1 MGLDLQGLQA
11 LNPGAIFCQ
20 LDCFGGIRRGPRS
33 DYLGYENNVQ
43 AATGIMVRYGGSA
56 QTPEEH
62 VPIGTL
68 DVMAGFSA
76 AFGIAAA
83 LYQKAKTGQASRART
98 SLSALSGLVQ
108 MPFYYESEGRGPS
121 DEPTGADPK
130 GSDALTHLYETAS
143 GRTILLSAL
152 EDDLPRLAQIEGLEG
167 FADVPNVG
175 RISFLAGAIAKASA
189 EQWVSR
195 FIEADIGVAI
205 CETIASVQSANS
217 TSVNAAP
224 GPRQGSYSF
233 STRPY
238 HPSGHAVRQVNPCAV
253 RLAVAKVYALDAAEK
268 YGSSTRRVLSWLEY
282 TEAEIDDLLA
292 AGAISERWSSEYL
305 PS

>member
-1 MGLDLQGLQA
+1 MAALLKPNVPRQTRSGSVKLMGLDLQGLQA

-121 DEPTGADPK
+121 DEPTG
-130 GSDALTHLYETAS
+130 
-143 GRTILLSAL
+143 GRS
-152 EDDLPRLAQIEGLEG
+152 EG
-167 FADVPNVG
+167 V
-175 RISFLAGAIAKASA
+175 
-189 EQWVSR
+189 
-195 FIEADIGVAI
+195 
-205 CETIASVQSANS
+205 
-217 TSVNAAP
+217 
-224 GPRQGSYSF
+224 
-233 STRPY
+233 
-238 HPSGHAVRQVNPCAV
+238 
-253 RLAVAKVYALDAAEK
+253 
-268 YGSSTRRVLSWLEY
+268 
-282 TEAEIDDLLA
+282 
-292 AGAISERWSSEYL
+292 
-305 PS
+305 